1 MAGRGGADG
10 MNWFYRFNLV
20 CSPRRTV
27 KNGFADIVWS
37 SVRLQ
42 FCISKT
48 AVNKILGMKKND
60 RKVAS
65 AVFVGRQRTYFE
77 RQMPLPPTRVF
88 TKVKTRIKTLGTKH
102 PLRRTNPGF
111 LGDGGRDKL
120 GSTGIVW
127 FAVRYKFA
135 VGKLA

>member
-1 MAGRGGADG
+1 MV
-10 MNWFYRFNLV
+10 LQIKSV
-20 CSPRRTV
+20 CCPRRTV

-65 AVFVGRQRTYFE
+65 AVFVGRQRNHSE
-77 RQMPLPPTRVF
+77 RLMPYRPPEF
-88 TKVKTRIKTLGTKH
+88 
-102 PLRRTNPGF
+102 
-111 LGDGGRDKL
+111 
-120 GSTGIVW
+120 
-127 FAVRYKFA
+127 
-135 VGKLA
+135 